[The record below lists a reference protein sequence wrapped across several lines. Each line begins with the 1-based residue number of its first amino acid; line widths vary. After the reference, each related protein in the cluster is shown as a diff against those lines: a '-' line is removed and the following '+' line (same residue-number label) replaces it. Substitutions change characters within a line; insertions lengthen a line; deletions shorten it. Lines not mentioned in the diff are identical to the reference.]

1 MPRLALNTENSP
13 LVDAGEQD
21 FFTSLWLRLFCR
33 LSFFARNLNSG
44 LFIRR
49 TVCRSVH
56 LCVFCLWRVCSYI
69 SKQKLTRLRGA
80 QCSLAASVPDLY
92 LFQWPQNF
100 CSSLEANPLPDLHL
114 YLSPHHTYMSPLWPF
129 RKWAELATG
138 HILSRLQCWSSAY
151 SALPDWKSRAAS
163 LFF

>member
-13 LVDAGEQD
+13 LIDAGEQA
-21 FFTSLWLRLFCR
+21 FFTSLWIRLFCR
-33 LSFFARNLNSG
+33 LSFFARNVNSG

-80 QCSLAASVPDLY
+80 RCSLAASVPDLY
-92 LFQWPQNF
+92 LFQWPKNF
-100 CSSLEANPLPDLHL
+100 AAAWKQTPFQTSIFTFHLTTPTCHPCDLLVNEPSLPLAISFL
-114 YLSPHHTYMSPLWPF
+114 
-129 RKWAELATG
+129 
-138 HILSRLQCWSSAY
+138 AY
-151 SALPDWKSRAAS
+151 SVWAVLIQLCQIGKVKQ
-163 LFF
+163 LIFCF